1 MMVGEGAETMEAE
14 EDHQEDQDLAQTLPL
29 HSNHERLN

>member
-14 EDHQEDQDLAQTLPL
+14 GDRQEDQDPAQTLLL